1 MKKRIVSFLM
11 ALVLAVSLLPVSAL
25 AVDVDTPQD
34 DAPVAETQGVPA
46 VEQQNDE
53 NTTPD
58 PQTEPTNTSDTVTF
72 KVESPKGADAY
83 IDFTLQN
90 STSRQNIDSATGIS
104 SYTTSVSKDTPISVT
119 AQIKGYDNV
128 HYRFVGWQ
136 INGRSGVSETVD
148 GYVINPGNNSSYA
161 KMYYRSEIEEH
172 KLLDEYVFTALFEEN
187 ESGQPAAG
195 QVKLV
200 IDLTEYTGAIS
211 GSLTPLKTNPWKI
224 EAGKRNEIMIGRT
237 FGLIEEYNQDC
248 LYGTSPKGTLT
259 LDDAPKS
266 FYWTVTGLPD
276 KCILTDFDTG
286 TVTAQYQRNATKFA
300 KVFTLT
306 AGTLTFNQ
314 VYASNFT
321 SKYNKDAWSGKT
333 IVLTPDFNA
342 LDQSKAFTPVV
353 TPDRADKGTV
363 TTAFLRNNGSASSS
377 WAVTAT
383 PKNEW
388 YKLDYVADEAGNKFV
403 SEDGKTAQITVTA
416 ADQKFTAYFTSA
428 IAPMYDE
435 TNADSVTVNVTIS
448 NDGIPLMGADGT
460 VLANLDVTI
469 PYFDLADYGLSKYYR
484 YGTEFGWGSYNND
497 KLIERPTALHAYIY
511 IIERYYMGLPADQCG
526 RGTSG
531 ILDYKKKT
539 DVPYMD
545 GGIAYNSGRTVAL
558 NPTGSATSLY
568 MKQFW
573 GHDENLMY
581 FRNHEYPLMGKGW
594 GSTCD
599 YILLSDGDRL
609 DVAMFTNWDF
619 YKDGGFNQFSQDVY
633 SIAQGDTVT
642 TSTFKAGTSAGLDG
656 ESPAL
661 EPISG
666 LNVAV
671 YDADWNKVAD
681 VTGDGT
687 YSYTF
692 DKAGTYYIMATDTG
706 AKTTDAHYAPAITK
720 VTVTPRDD
728 SGAVILKN
736 TADMLWFQNYVNEQ
750 GHYDA
755 KAVLANDIDISSLDW
770 QGLGENV
777 NHYDIPIFGYKGD
790 KAFSGEIDG
799 RGHTLTVRFTGSP
812 LVNLLTGTVKNLT
825 IKGKSEAGAA
835 FVRYLLYNGRIENCV
850 NYASVSGIVKCSQN
864 TGEGTVGAFAATACV
879 GPKLLYRTTGIVNC
893 VNRGDVQTTGHNAGG
908 ILGQVAGSFQGN
920 FTTGTLGSSDYKVY
934 ASIEVTG
941 CRNYGAV
948 SAVNSNAAAGG
959 IVGIC
964 WMADVAGVALA
975 DCENHGA
982 VSAPTGGAAAGI
994 LAQQNS
1000 EQQTISRCLNT
1011 GTITGTSY
1019 AAGITGTSSGEPT
1032 LIESCANTGKIAGQY
1047 AGGIVA
1053 VSFGEITDCYNT
1065 GDVTGSEFAGG
1076 IAGSHNPWQ
1085 FPNTHNYAVGKV
1097 SNCYTTGKVTG
1108 SSDNATI
1115 GAAVGKLHTG
1125 NIVSLEQT
1133 TYRDFQV
1140 YALEG
1145 TCAQLVGQKSENAKD
1160 ATAFKTA
1167 AELKSDAMLTTL
1179 GDAFKKDAGNVNNGY
1194 PVLVWQVSEP
1204 CTKHTPGEIVKVSIQ
1219 NANCTTGGRHYDV
1232 VYCTVCLKELSRTIV
1247 TDEPLGHDWDS
1258 ATGKCKRCGITCDH
1272 KWTNGKC
1279 DTCGYACQ
1287 HVGGDAVKEK
1297 EVPATCTK
1305 DGSHDEVVYCTIC
1318 KAEVSRTNVVDKA
1331 TGHKEQPAVKEN
1343 VKAPTCTVDG
1353 SHDEVVYCSVCKE
1366 EVSRTNVVDKATG
1379 HKWDDGVV
1387 TTQPTTGKEGVK
1399 TFICTVCKETK
1410 TETIDKLGE
1419 DQKDQSAANEAIN
1432 LINGIGTVTKNSKDK
1447 INAARKAYD
1456 GLTEDQ
1462 KKLVPDSV
1470 LKTLTDAE
1478 TAYANLPRSSG
1489 SGSSYTGGHTFTT
1502 DLEPGSITGVFVDG
1516 KKLDSRYY
1524 TVSGSDVTLTA
1535 DYLKTLRSGKHT
1547 VKIENATKVAT
1558 GSFTLSGSGAVQ
1570 SSRTGD
1576 PGVAIY
1582 FAMSAVSFLGSA
1594 AWLRKR
1600 KET

>member
-11 ALVLAVSLLPVSAL
+11 ALVMAVSLLPVSAF
-25 AVDVDTPQD
+25 AADVDVPT
-34 DAPVAETQGVPA
+34 AQGVPA
-46 VEQQNDE
+46 VKQQNDE

-58 PQTEPTNTSDTVTF
+58 TPAQSDPAAEPAVQTDDTEPKFIISSNIWDTTVEVFTTPSSIMGGSVAEVTRTEYEEENGQRLSI
-72 KVESPKGADAY
+72 KPKAEVTVGETQCKLHYVVINGTEYEYKDGAAQIELSGVEGCSGVIK
-83 IDFTLQN
+83 IWMN
-90 STSRQNIDSATGIS
+90 STTCVFFRRCELTQD
-104 SYTTSVSKDTPISVT
+104 VT
-119 AQIKGYDNV
+119 VEAIYDNV
-128 HYRFVGWQ
+128 PANIETPTYTPVVT
-136 INGRSGVSETVD
+136 SG
-148 GYVINPGNNSSYA
+148 N
-161 KMYYRSEIEEH
+161 
-172 KLLDEYVFTALFEEN
+172 
-187 ESGQPAAG
+187 
-195 QVKLV
+195 
-200 IDLTEYTGAIS
+200 
-211 GSLTPLKTNPWKI
+211 
-224 EAGKRNEIMIGRT
+224 
-237 FGLIEEYNQDC
+237 
-248 LYGTSPKGTLT
+248 
-259 LDDAPKS
+259 
-266 FYWTVTGLPD
+266 VTY
-276 KCILTDFDTG
+276 G
-286 TVTAQYQRNATKFA
+286 TVTAEFYSNNA
-300 KVFTLT
+300 
-306 AGTLTFNQ
+306 
-314 VYASNFT
+314 
-321 SKYNKDAWSGKT
+321 D
-333 IVLTPDFNA
+333 
-342 LDQSKAFTPVV
+342 
-353 TPDRADKGTV
+353 
-363 TTAFLRNNGSASSS
+363 GSST
-377 WAVTAT
+377 WTVTAT

-388 YKLDYVADEAGNKFV
+388 YKLDYVADEAGNQFA
-403 SEDGKTAQITVTA
+403 STDGKTAQITVTA
-416 ADQKFTAYFTSA
+416 AGQKFTAYFTA
-428 IAPMYDE
+428 AVAPMYDE

-460 VLANLDVTI
+460 ILANLDVTV
-469 PYFDLADYGLSKYYR
+469 PYFDLDDYGLGKYYR

-497 KLIERPTALHAYIY
+497 TVIERPTALHAYIY
-511 IIERYYMGLPADQCG
+511 LIERYYMGLPASQCG
-526 RGTSG
+526 KGTSG
-531 ILDYKKKT
+531 ILDYKKAT
-539 DVPYMD
+539 DVRYMD
-545 GGIAYNSGRTVAL
+545 GGLAYNSNRTLAL
-558 NPTGSATSLY
+558 MPTGSATSLY

-706 AKTTDAHYAPAITK
+706 AKTTAAHYAPATAK
-720 VTVTPRDD
+720 VTVMPGDD

-736 TADMLWFQNYVNEQ
+736 VADMLWFQSYVNEQ

-770 QGLGENV
+770 QGLGENIDNKDV
-777 NHYDIPIFGYKGD
+777 DIQGYKGD
-790 KAFSGEIDG
+790 KAFTGEIDG
-799 RGHTLTVRFTGSP
+799 QGHALTVSFTGSP

-850 NYASVSGIVKCSQN
+850 NYASISGGAKIN
-864 TGEGTVGAFAATACV
+864 NGTAAGAFAAAACK
-879 GPKLLYRTTGIVNC
+879 GPKLLYCTTGVVNC
-893 VNRGDVQTTGHNAGG
+893 VNHGDVQTTGTYASG
-908 ILGQVAGSFQGN
+908 ILGVVVNSFQGN
-920 FTTGTLGSSDYKVY
+920 FTAGTLGSSDYKVY

-941 CRNYGAV
+941 CKNYGAV

-964 WMADVAGVALA
+964 SMADVAGVPLA

-982 VSAPTGGAAAGI
+982 VSAPAGGTAAGI
-994 LAQQNS
+994 LGQQNS

-1011 GTITGTSY
+1011 GTITGMSY
-1019 AAGITGTSSGEPT
+1019 AAGITGESKGEPT
-1032 LIESCANTGKIAGQY
+1032 LIESCANTGKITGRY

-1053 VSFGEITDCYNT
+1053 VSYGEITDCYNT
-1065 GDVTGSEFAGG
+1065 GDVTGNAFAGG
-1076 IAGSHNPWQ
+1076 IAGSHDPWQ

-1179 GDAFKKDAGNVNNGY
+1179 GDAFKKDAGNINNGY
-1194 PVLVWQVSEP
+1194 PVLVWQVSEA
-1204 CTKHTPGEIVKVSIQ
+1204 CTDHTPGAAVRENEVP
-1219 NANCTTGGRHYDV
+1219 ATCTKDGSHDEV
-1232 VYCTVCLKELSRTIV
+1232 IYCTVCKAEISRKTITDKAPGHKEQPAVKENVKDATCTVAGSHDEVVYCSVCQTEISRTTV
-1247 TDEPLGHDWDS
+1247 TDKALGHDWDS
-1258 ATGKCKRCGITCDH
+1258 TTGKCKRCETVCDH

-1279 DTCGYACQ
+1279 DTCGYTCQ

-1318 KAEVSRTNVVDKA
+1318 KSEVSRTNVVDKA

-1399 TFICTVCKETK
+1399 TFTCTVCKETK

-1447 INAARKAYD
+1447 IDAARKAYD

-1462 KKLVPDSV
+1462 KKLVPADV

-1489 SGSSYTGGHTFTT
+1489 SGSAYTGGHTFTT

-1547 VKIENATKVAT
+1547 VKIENAAKVAT

-1582 FAMSAVSFLGSA
+1582 FAMGAVSFLGSA

>member
-1 MKKRIVSFLM
+1 MKKRIVSLLL
-11 ALVLAVSLLPVSAL
+11 ALVMAVSLLPVSAF

-34 DAPVAETQGVPA
+34 DAPVAETQTVPA
-46 VEQQNDE
+46 AEQQNDE

-58 PQTEPTNTSDTVTF
+58 TPAEEPQQQDAESAGGEDQSEEPAAEPKIYVTSNIWDKNVEVVTTPSSVKGGETGEFTYGKRALTIGVANPITIGTATCKVSTVVVNG
-72 KVESPKGADAY
+72 VEYEYTGENYNLVAGTVDGFSKGVSIARELGSIRFA
-83 IDFTLQN
+83 FGGVL
-90 STSRQNIDSATGIS
+90 
-104 SYTTSVSKDTPISVT
+104 SKDVQVKFVYDNVPANPDETATFSPVVTSSNATHGSVT
-119 AQIKGYDNV
+119 AAFSANED
-128 HYRFVGWQ
+128 
-136 INGRSGVSETVD
+136 
-148 GYVINPGNNSSYA
+148 NSS
-161 KMYYRSEIEEH
+161 I
-172 KLLDEYVFTALFEEN
+172 
-187 ESGQPAAG
+187 
-195 QVKLV
+195 
-200 IDLTEYTGAIS
+200 
-211 GSLTPLKTNPWKI
+211 
-224 EAGKRNEIMIGRT
+224 
-237 FGLIEEYNQDC
+237 
-248 LYGTSPKGTLT
+248 
-259 LDDAPKS
+259 
-266 FYWTVTGLPD
+266 WT
-276 KCILTDFDTG
+276 
-286 TVTAQYQRNATKFA
+286 
-300 KVFTLT
+300 
-306 AGTLTFNQ
+306 
-314 VYASNFT
+314 
-321 SKYNKDAWSGKT
+321 
-333 IVLTPDFNA
+333 
-342 LDQSKAFTPVV
+342 
-353 TPDRADKGTV
+353 
-363 TTAFLRNNGSASSS
+363 
-377 WAVTAT
+377 VTAT
-383 PKNEW
+383 PKDEW
-388 YKLDYVADEAGNKFV
+388 YKLDYVADEAGNQFA
-403 SEDGKTAQITVTA
+403 SRDGKTAQITVTA
-416 ADQKFTAYFTSA
+416 ADQKFTAYFTA
-428 IAPMYDE
+428 AVAPMYDE

-448 NDGIPLMGADGT
+448 NDGIPLMGKDGT
-460 VLANLDVTI
+460 ILANLDVTI
-469 PYFDLADYGLSKYYR
+469 PYFDLDDYGLSKYYR
-484 YGTEFGWGSYNND
+484 YGTEFGWGSYNSD
-497 KLIERPTALHAYIY
+497 TVIERPTALHAYIY
-511 IIERYYMGLPADQCG
+511 IIERYYMGLPASQCG

-594 GSTCD
+594 GGTCD

-706 AKTTDAHYAPAITK
+706 AKTTAAHYAPAITK
-720 VTVTPRDD
+720 VTVAPRDN
-728 SGAVILKN
+728 SGAVTLK
-736 TADMLWFQNYVNEQ
+736 TAADMLWFQNYVNEQ

-755 KAVLANDIDISSLDW
+755 KAVLANDIDISGLDW

-777 NHYDIPIFGYKGD
+777 NHYSIGNQGYKGD

-799 RGHTLTVRFTGSP
+799 QGHTLTVRFTGSP

-850 NYASVSGIVKCSQN
+850 NYASVSGMVNNSQSSN
-864 TGEGTVGAFAATACV
+864 GAVGAFAAAACK

-893 VNRGDVQTTGHNAGG
+893 ENHGDVQTTGSNAGG
-908 ILGQVAGSFQGN
+908 ILGVVVNSFQGN
-920 FTTGTLGSSDYKVY
+920 FTAGTLGSSDYKVY

-941 CRNYGAV
+941 CKNYGAV
-948 SAVNSNAAAGG
+948 SAANSNAAAGG

-964 WMADVAGVALA
+964 SMADENGVPLA

-982 VSAPTGGAAAGI
+982 VSAPAGGAAAGI
-994 LAQQNS
+994 LARQNS

-1019 AAGITGTSSGEPT
+1019 AAGITGVSKGEPT
-1032 LIESCANTGKIAGQY
+1032 LIESCANTGTITGAN

-1053 VSFGEITDCYNT
+1053 VSYGEITDCYNT
-1065 GDVTGSEFAGG
+1065 GDVTGSAVAGG
-1076 IAGSHNPWQ
+1076 IAASHNPWQ

-1125 NIVSLEQT
+1125 GIVSLEQT

-1145 TCAQLVGQKSENAKD
+1145 TCAQLVGEKNENAKD
-1160 ATAFKTA
+1160 FTAFKTSD
-1167 AELKSDAMLTTL
+1167 ELKSDAMLTTL
-1179 GDAFKKDAGNVNNGY
+1179 GDGFKKDAGNINNGY
-1194 PVLVWQVSEP
+1194 PVLVWQVSEA
-1204 CTKHTPGEIVKVSIQ
+1204 CTDHTPGAAVRENEVP
-1219 NANCTTGGRHYDV
+1219 ATCTKDGSHDEV
-1232 VYCTVCLKELSRTIV
+1232 VYCSVCKTEISRKTI
-1247 TDEPLGHDWDS
+1247 TDKALGHDWDS
-1258 ATGKCKRCGITCDH
+1258 ATGKCKRCETACDH

-1331 TGHKEQPAVKEN
+1331 TGHK
-1343 VKAPTCTVDG
+1343 
-1353 SHDEVVYCSVCKE
+1353 
-1366 EVSRTNVVDKATG
+1366 
-1379 HKWDDGVV
+1379 WDDGVV

-1399 TFICTVCKETK
+1399 TFTCTVCKETK

-1447 INAARKAYD
+1447 IDAARKAYD

-1478 TAYANLPRSSG
+1478 AAYAKLTKPGTKPGNSSNTG
-1489 SGSSYTGGHTFTT
+1489 SDTKK
-1502 DLEPGSITGVFVDG
+1502 DDG
-1516 KKLDSRYY
+1516 K
-1524 TVSGSDVTLTA
+1524 TVKSGQTGDAGVTL
-1535 DYLKTLRSGKHT
+1535 YVGMGL
-1547 VKIENATKVAT
+1547 VAV
-1558 GSFTLSGSGAVQ
+1558 LAGAVIV
-1570 SSRTGD
+1570 T
-1576 PGVAIY
+1576 
-1582 FAMSAVSFLGSA
+1582 
-1594 AWLRKR
+1594 RKR
-1600 KET
+1600 KEN

>member
-1 MKKRIVSFLM
+1 MKKRIVSLLM
-11 ALVLAVSLLPVSAL
+11 ALVMAVSLLPVSAF
-25 AVDVDTPQD
+25 AADVDVPTAQD
-34 DAPVAETQGVPA
+34 VPT

-58 PQTEPTNTSDTVTF
+58 NQAESANEPVVQTNAEPKILVSSNIWDSTVTVVEYDVEVKGGETVEVEYSGAWLEFDPEESLTVNGVKCDLAYIAINGKEYDVDGLDIELTDVAGFKGTVWANHYPAAGFYEDGELTQNVSIRFIYSNVPANTETPTYTPVVVSANTSY
-72 KVESPKGADAY
+72 GADA
-83 IDFTLQN
+83 L
-90 STSRQNIDSATGIS
+90 S
-104 SYTTSVSKDTPISVT
+104 
-119 AQIKGYDNV
+119 
-128 HYRFVGWQ
+128 
-136 INGRSGVSETVD
+136 
-148 GYVINPGNNSSYA
+148 
-161 KMYYRSEIEEH
+161 
-172 KLLDEYVFTALFEEN
+172 FE
-187 ESGQPAAG
+187 
-195 QVKLV
+195 
-200 IDLTEYTGAIS
+200 
-211 GSLTPLKTNPWKI
+211 W
-224 EAGKRNEIMIGRT
+224 
-237 FGLIEEYNQDC
+237 
-248 LYGTSPKGTLT
+248 
-259 LDDAPKS
+259 
-266 FYWTVTGLPD
+266 
-276 KCILTDFDTG
+276 
-286 TVTAQYQRNATKFA
+286 NA
-300 KVFTLT
+300 
-306 AGTLTFNQ
+306 
-314 VYASNFT
+314 
-321 SKYNKDAWSGKT
+321 
-333 IVLTPDFNA
+333 
-342 LDQSKAFTPVV
+342 
-353 TPDRADKGTV
+353 
-363 TTAFLRNNGSASSS
+363 NGSSI
-377 WAVTAT
+377 WNVTAT
-383 PKNEW
+383 PKNDW
-388 YKLDYVADEAGNKFV
+388 YKLDYVADEAGNQFA
-403 SEDGKTAQITVTA
+403 STDGKTAQITVTA
-416 ADQKFTAYFTSA
+416 AGQKFTAYFTSA

-435 TNADSVTVNVTIS
+435 TNADNVTVNVTIS
-448 NDGIPLMGADGT
+448 NDGIPLMGKDGT
-460 VLANLDVTI
+460 ILANLDVTV
-469 PYFDLADYGLSKYYR
+469 PYFDLDDYGLGKYYR

-497 KLIERPTALHAYIY
+497 TVIERPTALHAYIY
-511 IIERYYMGLPADQCG
+511 IIERYYMGLPASQCG
-526 RGTSG
+526 KGTSG
-531 ILDYKKKT
+531 ILDYKKAT
-539 DVPYMD
+539 DVRYMD
-545 GGIAYNSGRTVAL
+545 GGLAYNSNRTPAL
-558 NPTGSATSLY
+558 LPTGDATSLY

-692 DKAGTYYIMATDTG
+692 DKAGTYYLMATDTG
-706 AKTTDAHYAPAITK
+706 AKTTAAHYAPAITK
-720 VTVTPRDD
+720 VTVTPCDD
-728 SGAVILKN
+728 SGSVILKN
-736 TADMLWFQNYVNEQ
+736 AADMLWFQSYVNEQ

-755 KAVLANDIDISSLDW
+755 KAVLANDIDISGLDW

-777 NHYDIPIFGYKGD
+777 NHYSIGNQGYKGD

-799 RGHTLTVRFTGSP
+799 QGHTLTVRFTGSP

-850 NYASVSGIVKCSQN
+850 NYASVSGMVNNSQSSN
-864 TGEGTVGAFAATACV
+864 GAVGAFAAAACK

-893 VNRGDVQTTGHNAGG
+893 ENHGDVQTTGSNAGG
-908 ILGQVAGSFQGN
+908 ILGVVVNSFQGN
-920 FTTGTLGSSDYKVY
+920 FTAGTLGSSDYKVY

-941 CRNYGAV
+941 CKNYGAV
-948 SAVNSNAAAGG
+948 SAANSNAAAGG

-964 WMADVAGVALA
+964 SMADENGVALA

-982 VSAPTGGAAAGI
+982 VSAPAGGAAAGI
-994 LAQQNS
+994 LARQNS

-1011 GTITGTSY
+1011 GTITGMSY
-1019 AAGITGTSSGEPT
+1019 AAGITGESKGEPT
-1032 LIESCANTGKIAGQY
+1032 LIESCANTGKITGRY

-1065 GDVTGSEFAGG
+1065 GDVTGHTAGG
-1076 IAGSHNPWQ
+1076 IAASHSPWQ

-1097 SNCYTTGKVTG
+1097 SNCYTTGKVMG

-1145 TCAQLVGQKSENAKD
+1145 ICAQLVGQKSENAKD

-1179 GDAFKKDAGNVNNGY
+1179 GDAFKKDAGNINNGY
-1194 PVLVWQVSEP
+1194 PVLVWQVSEA
-1204 CTKHTPGEIVKVSIQ
+1204 CTDHTPGAAVRENEVP
-1219 NANCTTGGRHYDV
+1219 ATCTKDGSHDEV
-1232 VYCTVCLKELSRTIV
+1232 IYCTVCKAEISRKTITDKATGHKAQAAVKENVKDATCTVAGSHDEVVYCSVCQTEISRTTV
-1247 TDEPLGHDWDS
+1247 TDKALGHDWDS
-1258 ATGKCKRCGITCDH
+1258 TTGKCKRCETACDH

-1279 DTCGYACQ
+1279 DTCGYTCQ

-1331 TGHKEQPAVKEN
+1331 TGHK
-1343 VKAPTCTVDG
+1343 
-1353 SHDEVVYCSVCKE
+1353 
-1366 EVSRTNVVDKATG
+1366 
-1379 HKWDDGVV
+1379 WDDGVV

-1399 TFICTVCKETK
+1399 TFTCTVCKETK

-1447 INAARKAYD
+1447 IDAARKAYD

-1478 TAYANLPRSSG
+1478 AAYAKLTKPGTKPGKPSTSTDTKKDDGKTVKSG
-1489 SGSSYTGGHTFTT
+1489 QTGDAGIVLYAAMGLLSLTGGA
-1502 DLEPGSITGVFVDG
+1502 LVLG
-1516 KKLDSRYY
+1516 KKKKQD
-1524 TVSGSDVTLTA
+1524 
-1535 DYLKTLRSGKHT
+1535 
-1547 VKIENATKVAT
+1547 
-1558 GSFTLSGSGAVQ
+1558 
-1570 SSRTGD
+1570 
-1576 PGVAIY
+1576 
-1582 FAMSAVSFLGSA
+1582 
-1594 AWLRKR
+1594 
-1600 KET
+1600 

>member
-1 MKKRIVSFLM
+1 MKKRIVSLLL
-11 ALVLAVSLLPVSAL
+11 ALVMAVSLLPVSAF
-25 AVDVDTPQD
+25 AAEVDVPTAQD
-34 DAPVAETQGVPA
+34 VPA

-53 NTTPD
+53 NTKDLALQAANKLT
-58 PQTEPTNTSDTVTF
+58 
-72 KVESPKGADAY
+72 
-83 IDFTLQN
+83 FTLN
-90 STSRQNIDSATGIS
+90 SDLSEANAKFNGEDYVFSSGYGAFSDVDGVSYSFSDQNIDVDVSLA
-104 SYTTSVSKDTPISVT
+104 SYDKNCT
-119 AQIKGYDNV
+119 
-128 HYRFVGWQ
+128 FVGWK
-136 INGRSGVSETVD
+136 IIAGEKSWTGTELDIDAFCKAFD
-148 GYVINPGNNSSYA
+148 G
-161 KMYYRSEIEEH
+161 
-172 KLLDEYVFTALFEEN
+172 VFTYVDPE
-187 ESGQPAAG
+187 
-195 QVKLV
+195 
-200 IDLTEYTGAIS
+200 LTCTRDNGTSIT
-211 GSLTPLKTNPWKI
+211 LTLKTN
-224 EAGKRNEIMIGRT
+224 E
-237 FGLIEEYNQDC
+237 
-248 LYGTSPKGTLT
+248 S
-259 LDDAPKS
+259 
-266 FYWTVTGLPD
+266 V
-276 KCILTDFDTG
+276 
-286 TVTAQYQRNATKFA
+286 
-300 KVFTLT
+300 TLT
-306 AGTLTFNQ
+306 ACFKSSKVTPKFTPIVTNNNPAYGAIATVFTFNNDDDDDDDDD
-314 VYASNFT
+314 AST
-321 SKYNKDAWSGKT
+321 WT
-333 IVLTPDFNA
+333 
-342 LDQSKAFTPVV
+342 
-353 TPDRADKGTV
+353 
-363 TTAFLRNNGSASSS
+363 
-377 WAVTAT
+377 VTAT
-383 PKNEW
+383 PKDW
-388 YKLDYVADEAGNKFV
+388 YKLDYVADEAGNKFA
-403 SEDGKTAQITVTA
+403 SEDGKTARITVTA

-448 NDGIPLMGADGT
+448 NDGIPLMGKDGT
-460 VLANLDVTI
+460 ILANLDVTI
-469 PYFDLADYGLSKYYR
+469 PYFDLADYGLSNFYR

-511 IIERYYMGLPADQCG
+511 IIERYYMGLPASQCG
-526 RGTSG
+526 KGTSG
-531 ILDYKKKT
+531 ILDYNKKT
-539 DVPYMD
+539 DVLYMD

-594 GSTCD
+594 GSSCD

-619 YKDGGFNQFSQDVY
+619 YKDGGFNQFSQDAY
-633 SIAQGDTVT
+633 TIAQGDTVT

-692 DKAGTYYIMATDTG
+692 DKAGTYYLMATDTG
-706 AKTTDAHYAPAITK
+706 AKTTAAHYAPAITQ
-720 VTVTPRDD
+720 VTVAPRDD
-728 SGAVILKN
+728 SGAITLK
-736 TADMLWFQNYVNEQ
+736 TAADMLWFQNYVNEQ

-755 KAVLANDIDISSLDW
+755 KAVLANDIDISGLDW

-777 NHYDIPIFGYKGD
+777 NHYSIASDGYKGD

-799 RGHTLTVRFTGSP
+799 QGYALTVSFTGSP

-850 NYASVSGIVKCSQN
+850 NYASVSGGVQGN
-864 TGEGTVGAFAATACV
+864 FDAAGAFAAIACK

-893 VNRGDVQTTGHNAGG
+893 VNHGDVQTTGAQAGG
-908 ILGQVAGSFQGN
+908 ILGLVVNKFQGN
-920 FTTGTLGSSDYKVY
+920 FTTGTLGSSDYKAY

-941 CRNYGAV
+941 CKNYGAV
-948 SAVNSNAAAGG
+948 SAANSNAAAGG
-959 IVGIC
+959 IVGSC
-964 WMADVAGVALA
+964 QMADVNGVVLA

-982 VSAPTGGAAAGI
+982 VSAPAGGAAAGI
-994 LAQQNS
+994 LGRQNS

-1011 GTITGTSY
+1011 GTITGTHY
-1019 AAGITGTSSGEPT
+1019 AAGITGRSGGEPT

-1076 IAGSHNPWQ
+1076 IAGSHDPWQ

-1108 SSDNATI
+1108 SSDNTTI

-1125 NIVSLEQT
+1125 NIVSVEQT

-1145 TCAQLVGQKSENAKD
+1145 ACAQLVGQKSENAKD

-1179 GDAFKKDAGNVNNGY
+1179 GDAFKKDAGNINNGY
-1194 PVLVWQVSEP
+1194 PVLVWQVSEA
-1204 CTKHTPGEIVKVSIQ
+1204 CTDHTPGAAVRENEVPATCTKDGSHDEVIYCTVCKTEISRKTITDKATGHKAQAAVKENVKD
-1219 NANCTTGGRHYDV
+1219 ATCTAAGSHDEV
-1232 VYCTVCLKELSRTIV
+1232 VYCTVCKTEISRTTV
-1247 TDEPLGHDWDS
+1247 TDKALGHDWDS
-1258 ATGKCKRCGITCDH
+1258 TTGKCKRCETACDH

-1279 DTCGYACQ
+1279 DTCGYTCQ
-1287 HVGGDAVKEK
+1287 HVAGDAVKEK

-1318 KAEVSRTNVVDKA
+1318 KS
-1331 TGHKEQPAVKEN
+1331 
-1343 VKAPTCTVDG
+1343 
-1353 SHDEVVYCSVCKE
+1353 

-1399 TFICTVCKETK
+1399 TFTCTVCKETK

-1447 INAARKAYD
+1447 IDAARKAYD

-1462 KKLVPDSV
+1462 KKRVPDSV

-1478 TAYANLPRSSG
+1478 AAYAKLTKPGTKPGKPSTSTDTKKDDGKTVKSG
-1489 SGSSYTGGHTFTT
+1489 QTGDAGIVLYAAMGLLSLTGGA
-1502 DLEPGSITGVFVDG
+1502 LVLG
-1516 KKLDSRYY
+1516 KKKKQD
-1524 TVSGSDVTLTA
+1524 
-1535 DYLKTLRSGKHT
+1535 
-1547 VKIENATKVAT
+1547 
-1558 GSFTLSGSGAVQ
+1558 
-1570 SSRTGD
+1570 
-1576 PGVAIY
+1576 
-1582 FAMSAVSFLGSA
+1582 
-1594 AWLRKR
+1594 
-1600 KET
+1600 

>member
-1 MKKRIVSFLM
+1 MKKRIVSLLL
-11 ALVLAVSLLPVSAL
+11 ALVMAVSLLPVSAF

-34 DAPVAETQGVPA
+34 DAPVAETQDVPA
-46 VEQQNDE
+46 AEQQNDE
-53 NTTPD
+53 NTAPD

-161 KMYYRSEIEEH
+161 KMYYRSDIEEH

-187 ESGQPAAG
+187 ESGQPATG

-237 FGLIEEYNQDC
+237 FGLIEEYNQDR
-248 LYGTSPKGTLT
+248 LYGTSPEGTLT

-276 KCILTDFDTG
+276 ECILTDFDTG

-300 KVFTLT
+300 EVFTLT

-314 VYASNFT
+314 VRESYFR
-321 SKYNKDAWSGKT
+321 SKYSKDAWSGKT

-448 NDGIPLMGADGT
+448 NDGIPLLGADGT

-539 DVPYMD
+539 DVLYMD
-545 GGIAYNSGRTVAL
+545 GGLAYNSGRTVAL

-720 VTVTPRDD
+720 VTVAPRDN
-728 SGAVILKN
+728 SGAITLK
-736 TADMLWFQNYVNEQ
+736 TAADMLWFQNYVNEQ

-755 KAVLANDIDISSLDW
+755 KAVLANDIDISGLDW
-770 QGLGENV
+770 QGLGENIDNKDV
-777 NHYDIPIFGYKGD
+777 DIQGYKGD

-799 RGHTLTVRFTGSP
+799 QGHALTVSFTGSP

-825 IKGKSEAGAA
+825 IKGKSEAGTA

-850 NYASVSGIVKCSQN
+850 NYASISGGDRIS
-864 TGEGTVGAFAATACV
+864 GGTVAGAFAAAACK

-893 VNRGDVQTTGHNAGG
+893 VNYGDVQTTGNNAGG
-908 ILGQVAGSFQGN
+908 ILGVVVNSFQGN

-941 CRNYGAV
+941 CKNYGAV

-994 LAQQNS
+994 LGQQNS

-1011 GTITGTSY
+1011 GTITGTIY
-1019 AAGITGTSSGEPT
+1019 AAGITGRSGGEPT
-1032 LIESCANTGKIAGQY
+1032 LIESCANTGKITGQR

-1065 GDVTGSEFAGG
+1065 GDITGSEFVGG
-1076 IAGSHNPWQ
+1076 IAGCHDVWQ
-1085 FPNTHNYAVGKV
+1085 YPNTHNYATGKV

-1133 TYRDFQV
+1133 NYRDFQV

-1145 TCAQLVGQKSENAKD
+1145 ICAQLVGQKSENAKD

-1179 GDAFKKDAGNVNNGY
+1179 GDAFKKDAGNINNGY
-1194 PVLVWQVSEP
+1194 PVLVWQVSEA
-1204 CTKHTPGEIVKVSIQ
+1204 CTDHTPG
-1219 NANCTTGGRHYDV
+1219 A
-1232 VYCTVCLKELSRTIV
+1232 
-1247 TDEPLGHDWDS
+1247 
-1258 ATGKCKRCGITCDH
+1258 
-1272 KWTNGKC
+1272 
-1279 DTCGYACQ
+1279 
-1287 HVGGDAVKEK
+1287 AVREN

-1305 DGSHDEVVYCTIC
+1305 DGSHDEVIYCTVC
-1318 KAEVSRTNVVDKA
+1318 KTEISRKTVTDKA
-1331 TGHKEQPAVKEN
+1331 TGHDWDNGKCKTCSAV
-1343 VKAPTCTVDG
+1343 CD
-1353 SHDEVVYCSVCKE
+1353 
-1366 EVSRTNVVDKATG
+1366 
-1379 HKWDDGVV
+1379 HKWDDGKV
-1387 TTQPTTGKEGVK
+1387 TALPTTAKEGEK
-1399 TFICTVCKETK
+1399 AFTCTVCGATK
-1410 TETIDKLGE
+1410 TEAIAKLPNRPAPKPGTAAATPV
-1419 DQKDQSAANEAIN
+1419 QSGKTGDA
-1432 LINGIGTVTKNSKDK
+1432 GI
-1447 INAARKAYD
+1447 A
-1456 GLTEDQ
+1456 L
-1462 KKLVPDSV
+1462 
-1470 LKTLTDAE
+1470 
-1478 TAYANLPRSSG
+1478 YAGMSLLSL
-1489 SGSSYTGGHTFTT
+1489 TGGAW
-1502 DLEPGSITGVFVDG
+1502 IVG
-1516 KKLDSRYY
+1516 KK
-1524 TVSGSDVTLTA
+1524 
-1535 DYLKTLRSGKHT
+1535 RSGK
-1547 VKIENATKVAT
+1547 
-1558 GSFTLSGSGAVQ
+1558 
-1570 SSRTGD
+1570 
-1576 PGVAIY
+1576 
-1582 FAMSAVSFLGSA
+1582 
-1594 AWLRKR
+1594 
-1600 KET
+1600 

>member
-1 MKKRIVSFLM
+1 MKKRIVSLLM
-11 ALVLAVSLLPVSAL
+11 ALVMTVSLLPVSAF
-25 AVDVDTPQD
+25 AAEVDVPAAQD
-34 DAPVAETQGVPA
+34 VPA

-53 NTTPD
+53 NTAPDTPATTEEPTQPD
-58 PQTEPTNTSDTVTF
+58 TEPAASESQPEEPVVQDAKPKILVSSNIWDPTVTVVEYDVEVKGGETVEVEYSGAWLEFDPEESLTVNGVKCDLAYIAINGKEYAVKRLDIELTDVVGFKGTVWANHYPAAGFYEDGELTQNVSIRFIYSNVPANTETPTYTPVVVSANTSCGTI
-72 KVESPKGADAY
+72 GADALSFEWNT
-83 IDFTLQN
+83 D
-90 STSRQNIDSATGIS
+90 GS
-104 SYTTSVSKDTPISVT
+104 SIWNVT
-119 AQIKGYDNV
+119 A
-128 HYRFVGWQ
+128 
-136 INGRSGVSETVD
+136 
-148 GYVINPGNNSSYA
+148 A
-161 KMYYRSEIEEH
+161 
-172 KLLDEYVFTALFEEN
+172 
-187 ESGQPAAG
+187 
-195 QVKLV
+195 
-200 IDLTEYTGAIS
+200 
-211 GSLTPLKTNPWKI
+211 
-224 EAGKRNEIMIGRT
+224 
-237 FGLIEEYNQDC
+237 
-248 LYGTSPKGTLT
+248 
-259 LDDAPKS
+259 
-266 FYWTVTGLPD
+266 
-276 KCILTDFDTG
+276 
-286 TVTAQYQRNATKFA
+286 
-300 KVFTLT
+300 
-306 AGTLTFNQ
+306 
-314 VYASNFT
+314 
-321 SKYNKDAWSGKT
+321 
-333 IVLTPDFNA
+333 
-342 LDQSKAFTPVV
+342 
-353 TPDRADKGTV
+353 
-363 TTAFLRNNGSASSS
+363 
-377 WAVTAT
+377 

-388 YKLDYVADEAGNKFV
+388 YKLDYVAGEAGNQFA
-403 SEDGKTAQITVTA
+403 STDGKTAQITVTA

-448 NDGIPLMGADGT
+448 NDGIPLMGDDGT

-497 KLIERPTALHAYIY
+497 ELIERPTALHAYIY
-511 IIERYYMGLPADQCG
+511 LIERYYMGLPADQCG

-539 DVPYMD
+539 DVLYMD
-545 GGIAYNSGRTVAL
+545 GGLAYNSNRTPAL

-619 YKDGGFNQFSQDVY
+619 YKDGGFNQFSQDAY
-633 SIAQGDTVT
+633 NIAQGDTVT
-642 TSTFKAGTSAGLDG
+642 TSTFKAGTSAAENG
-656 ESPAL
+656 ESPEL

-671 YDADWNKVAD
+671 YDKDWNKVAD
-681 VTGDGT
+681 ITGDGT

-692 DKAGTYYIMATDTG
+692 DKAGTYYLMATDTG
-706 AKTTDAHYAPAITK
+706 AKTTAAHYAPATAK

-728 SGAVILKN
+728 SGAITLK
-736 TADMLWFQNYVNEQ
+736 TAADMLWFQNYVNEQ

-755 KAVLANDIDISSLDW
+755 KAVLANDIDISGLDW

-777 NHYDIPIFGYKGD
+777 NHYNIAIQGYKGD

-799 RGHTLTVRFTGSP
+799 QGHALTVSFTGSP

-825 IKGKSEAGAA
+825 IKGQSEAGAA

-850 NYASVSGIVKCSQN
+850 NYAPVSGIVKCSQN
-864 TGEGTVGAFAATACV
+864 TGGGVVGAFAAAACK
-879 GPKLLYRTTGIVNC
+879 GPKLLYCTTGVVNC
-893 VNRGDVQTTGHNAGG
+893 VNHGDVQTTGTYASG
-908 ILGQVAGSFQGN
+908 ILGVVVNSFQGN
-920 FTTGTLGSSDYKVY
+920 FTAGTLGSSDYKVY
-934 ASIEVTG
+934 ASIEVMG
-941 CRNYGAV
+941 CKNYGAV
-948 SAVNSNAAAGG
+948 SATNSNAAAGG

-964 WMADVAGVALA
+964 WMADVGGVALA

-982 VSAPTGGAAAGI
+982 VSAPAGGAAAGI
-994 LAQQNS
+994 LARQNS

-1011 GTITGTSY
+1011 GTITGMSY
-1019 AAGITGTSSGEPT
+1019 AAGITGESKGEPT
-1032 LIESCANTGKIAGQY
+1032 LIESCANTGKITGRY

-1065 GDVTGSEFAGG
+1065 GDVTGSVFVGG
-1076 IAGSHNPWQ
+1076 IAGSHDVWQ
-1085 FPNTHNYAVGKV
+1085 YPNTHNYATGKV

-1125 NIVSLEQT
+1125 GIVSLEQT

-1145 TCAQLVGQKSENAKD
+1145 ICAQLVGQKSENAKD

-1194 PVLVWQVSEP
+1194 PVLVWQVSEA
-1204 CTKHTPGEIVKVSIQ
+1204 CTDHTPGAAVRENEVP
-1219 NANCTTGGRHYDV
+1219 ATCTKDGSHDEV
-1232 VYCTVCLKELSRTIV
+1232 IYCTVCKAEISRKTI
-1247 TDEPLGHDWDS
+1247 TDKASGHDWDS
-1258 ATGKCKRCGITCDH
+1258 TTGKCKRCETACDH

-1279 DTCGYACQ
+1279 DTCGYTCQ

-1318 KAEVSRTNVVDKA
+1318 KS
-1331 TGHKEQPAVKEN
+1331 
-1343 VKAPTCTVDG
+1343 
-1353 SHDEVVYCSVCKE
+1353 

-1432 LINGIGTVTKNSKDK
+1432 FINGIGTVTKNSKDK
-1447 INAARKAYD
+1447 IDAARKAYD

-1478 TAYANLPRSSG
+1478 AAYAKLTKPGTKPGKPSTS
-1489 SGSSYTGGHTFTT
+1489 T
-1502 DLEPGSITGVFVDG
+1502 DTKKDDG
-1516 KKLDSRYY
+1516 K
-1524 TVSGSDVTLTA
+1524 
-1535 DYLKTLRSGKHT
+1535 T
-1547 VKIENATKVAT
+1547 VKSGQTGDAGITLYLGMGLVAVMA
-1558 GSFTLSGSGAVQ
+1558 GAVIV
-1570 SSRTGD
+1570 T
-1576 PGVAIY
+1576 
-1582 FAMSAVSFLGSA
+1582 
-1594 AWLRKR
+1594 RKR
-1600 KET
+1600 KEN

>member
-1 MKKRIVSFLM
+1 MKKRIVSLLM
-11 ALVLAVSLLPVSAL
+11 ALVMTVSLLPVSAF
-25 AVDVDTPQD
+25 AADVDVPTAQD
-34 DAPVAETQGVPA
+34 VPT

-58 PQTEPTNTSDTVTF
+58 NQAESANEPVVQTNAEPKILVSSNIWDSTVTVVEYDVEVKGGETVEVEYSGAWLEFDPEESLTVNGVKCDLAYIAINGKEYDVDGLDIELTDVAGFKGTVWANHYPAAGFYEDGELTQNVSISFIYSNVPANPETPTYTPVVVSANTSCGTI
-72 KVESPKGADAY
+72 GADALSFEWNT
-83 IDFTLQN
+83 D
-90 STSRQNIDSATGIS
+90 GS
-104 SYTTSVSKDTPISVT
+104 SIWNVT
-119 AQIKGYDNV
+119 A
-128 HYRFVGWQ
+128 
-136 INGRSGVSETVD
+136 
-148 GYVINPGNNSSYA
+148 A
-161 KMYYRSEIEEH
+161 
-172 KLLDEYVFTALFEEN
+172 
-187 ESGQPAAG
+187 
-195 QVKLV
+195 
-200 IDLTEYTGAIS
+200 
-211 GSLTPLKTNPWKI
+211 
-224 EAGKRNEIMIGRT
+224 
-237 FGLIEEYNQDC
+237 
-248 LYGTSPKGTLT
+248 
-259 LDDAPKS
+259 
-266 FYWTVTGLPD
+266 
-276 KCILTDFDTG
+276 
-286 TVTAQYQRNATKFA
+286 
-300 KVFTLT
+300 
-306 AGTLTFNQ
+306 
-314 VYASNFT
+314 
-321 SKYNKDAWSGKT
+321 
-333 IVLTPDFNA
+333 
-342 LDQSKAFTPVV
+342 
-353 TPDRADKGTV
+353 
-363 TTAFLRNNGSASSS
+363 
-377 WAVTAT
+377 

-388 YKLDYVADEAGNKFV
+388 YKLDYVADEAGNQFA
-403 SEDGKTAQITVTA
+403 STDGKTAQITVTA

-460 VLANLDVTI
+460 ILANLDVTI

-511 IIERYYMGLPADQCG
+511 LIERYYMGLPADQCG

-539 DVPYMD
+539 DVLYMD
-545 GGIAYNSGRTVAL
+545 GGLAYNSNRTLAL
-558 NPTGSATSLY
+558 MPTGDATSLY

-706 AKTTDAHYAPAITK
+706 AKTTAAHYAPAITK
-720 VTVTPRDD
+720 VTVAPRDN
-728 SGAVILKN
+728 SGAITLK
-736 TADMLWFQNYVNEQ
+736 TAADMLWFQQYVNEQ

-755 KAVLANDIDISSLDW
+755 KAVLADDIDISGLDW

-777 NHYDIPIFGYKGD
+777 NHYNIAIQGYKGD

-799 RGHTLTVRFTGSP
+799 QGHALTVSFTGSP

-825 IKGKSEAGAA
+825 IKGQSEAGAA

-850 NYASVSGIVKCSQN
+850 NYAPVSGIVKCSQN
-864 TGEGTVGAFAATACV
+864 TGGGVVGAFAAAACK
-879 GPKLLYRTTGIVNC
+879 GPKLLYCTTGVVNC
-893 VNRGDVQTTGHNAGG
+893 VNHGDVQTTGTYAGG
-908 ILGQVAGSFQGN
+908 ILGVVVNSFQGN
-920 FTTGTLGSSDYKVY
+920 FTAGTLGSSDYKVY
-934 ASIEVTG
+934 ASIEVMG
-941 CRNYGAV
+941 CKNYGAV
-948 SAVNSNAAAGG
+948 SATNSNAAAGG

-964 WMADVAGVALA
+964 WMADVGGVALA

-982 VSAPTGGAAAGI
+982 VSAPAGGAAAGI
-994 LAQQNS
+994 LARQNS

-1011 GTITGTSY
+1011 GTITGMSY
-1019 AAGITGTSSGEPT
+1019 AAGITGESKGEPT
-1032 LIESCANTGKIAGQY
+1032 LIESCANTGKITGRY

-1065 GDVTGSEFAGG
+1065 GDVTGHTAGG
-1076 IAGSHNPWQ
+1076 IAASHDVWQ
-1085 FPNTHNYAVGKV
+1085 YPNTHNYATGKV

-1108 SSDNATI
+1108 SSDNAII

-1125 NIVSLEQT
+1125 RTVSLEQT
-1133 TYRDFQV
+1133 TYRDFKV

-1179 GDAFKKDAGNVNNGY
+1179 GDAFKKDAGNINNGY
-1194 PVLVWQVSEP
+1194 PVLVWQVSEA
-1204 CTKHTPGEIVKVSIQ
+1204 CTDHTPGAAVRENEVP
-1219 NANCTTGGRHYDV
+1219 ATCTKDGSHDEV
-1232 VYCTVCLKELSRTIV
+1232 IYCTVCKTEISRKTITDKATGHKAQAAVKENVKDATCTAAGSHDEVVYCSVCRTEISRTTV
-1247 TDEPLGHDWDS
+1247 TDKALGHDWDS
-1258 ATGKCKRCGITCDH
+1258 TTGKCKRCETACDH

-1279 DTCGYACQ
+1279 DTCGYTCQ

-1305 DGSHDEVVYCTIC
+1305 DGSHDKVVYCTIC
-1318 KAEVSRTNVVDKA
+1318 KS
-1331 TGHKEQPAVKEN
+1331 
-1343 VKAPTCTVDG
+1343 
-1353 SHDEVVYCSVCKE
+1353 

-1399 TFICTVCKETK
+1399 TFTCTVCKETK

-1447 INAARKAYD
+1447 IDAARKAYD

-1478 TAYANLPRSSG
+1478 AAYAKLTKPGTKPGKPSTS
-1489 SGSSYTGGHTFTT
+1489 T
-1502 DLEPGSITGVFVDG
+1502 DTKKDDG
-1516 KKLDSRYY
+1516 K
-1524 TVSGSDVTLTA
+1524 TVKSGQTGDAGVTL
-1535 DYLKTLRSGKHT
+1535 YVGMGL
-1547 VKIENATKVAT
+1547 VAV
-1558 GSFTLSGSGAVQ
+1558 LAGAVIV
-1570 SSRTGD
+1570 T
-1576 PGVAIY
+1576 
-1582 FAMSAVSFLGSA
+1582 
-1594 AWLRKR
+1594 RKR
-1600 KET
+1600 KEN

>member
-1 MKKRIVSFLM
+1 MKKRIVSLLL
-11 ALVLAVSLLPVSAL
+11 ALVMTVSLLPVSAF
-25 AVDVDTPQD
+25 AAEVDVPAAQD
-34 DAPVAETQGVPA
+34 VPT

-53 NTTPD
+53 KTSARTF
-58 PQTEPTNTSDTVTF
+58 TFTSDCPEAKATLDVCVDGHWGSLYHVENNKTWELETTSSSGNYSLVNIQTADQFSYDAENYNFLGWKLSAGGKEYTF
-72 KVESPKGADAY
+72 TEANGKDIITAFQGIFSYDDLPDETTYDEC
-83 IDFTLQN
+83 IDFLYIN
-90 STSRQNIDSATGIS
+90 DGFLLFLWTSAD
-104 SYTTSVSKDTPISVT
+104 V
-119 AQIKGYDNV
+119 
-128 HYRFVGWQ
+128 
-136 INGRSGVSETVD
+136 
-148 GYVINPGNNSSYA
+148 
-161 KMYYRSEIEEH
+161 
-172 KLLDEYVFTALFEEN
+172 
-187 ESGQPAAG
+187 
-195 QVKLV
+195 
-200 IDLTEYTGAIS
+200 
-211 GSLTPLKTNPWKI
+211 
-224 EAGKRNEIMIGRT
+224 
-237 FGLIEEYNQDC
+237 
-248 LYGTSPKGTLT
+248 
-259 LDDAPKS
+259 
-266 FYWTVTGLPD
+266 
-276 KCILTDFDTG
+276 
-286 TVTAQYQRNATKFA
+286 
-300 KVFTLT
+300 TLT
-306 AGTLTFNQ
+306 ACFE
-314 VYASNFT
+314 
-321 SKYNKDAWSGKT
+321 
-333 IVLTPDFNA
+333 
-342 LDQSKAFTPVV
+342 SKASVVTYTPVV
-353 TPDRADKGTV
+353 TSADTSKGV
-363 TTAFLRNNGSASSS
+363 IAENGLNLVQSTGAGSV

-435 TNADSVTVNVTIS
+435 TPADSVTVNVTIS
-448 NDGIPLMGADGT
+448 NDGIPLMGKDGT
-460 VLANLDVTI
+460 ILANLDVTV
-469 PYFDLADYGLSKYYR
+469 PYFDLDDYGLGKYYR

-497 KLIERPTALHAYIY
+497 TVIERPTALHAYIY
-511 IIERYYMGLPADQCG
+511 IIERYYMGLPASQCG
-526 RGTSG
+526 KGTSG
-531 ILDYKKKT
+531 ILDYKKAT
-539 DVPYMD
+539 DVLYMD
-545 GGIAYNSGRTVAL
+545 GGLAYNSNRTPAL

-609 DVAMFTNWDF
+609 DVGLFTNWDF
-619 YKDGGFNQFSQDVY
+619 YKDGGFNQFSQDAY
-633 SIAQGDTVT
+633 TIAQGDTVT

-656 ESPAL
+656 ESPEL

-692 DKAGTYYIMATDTG
+692 DKAGTYYMMATDTG

-720 VTVTPRDD
+720 VTVAPRDD

-755 KAVLANDIDISSLDW
+755 KAVLANDIDISGLDW
-770 QGLGENV
+770 QGLGENIDNKDV
-777 NHYDIPIFGYKGD
+777 DIQGYKGD

-799 RGHTLTVRFTGSP
+799 QGHALTVSFTGSP

-825 IKGKSEAGAA
+825 IKGKSEAGTA

-850 NYASVSGIVKCSQN
+850 NYASISGGARIN
-864 TGEGTVGAFAATACV
+864 GGTVAGAFAAAACK
-879 GPKLLYRTTGIVNC
+879 GPKLLYCTTGVVNC
-893 VNRGDVQTTGHNAGG
+893 VNHGDVQTTGTYASG
-908 ILGQVAGSFQGN
+908 ILGVVVNSFQGN
-920 FTTGTLGSSDYKVY
+920 FTAGTLGSSDYKVY
-934 ASIEVTG
+934 ASIEVMG
-941 CRNYGAV
+941 CKNYGAV
-948 SAVNSNAAAGG
+948 SATNSNAAAGG

-964 WMADVAGVALA
+964 WMADVGGVALA

-982 VSAPTGGAAAGI
+982 VSAPAGGAAAGI
-994 LAQQNS
+994 LARQNS
-1000 EQQTISRCLNT
+1000 EQQTISHCLNT
-1011 GTITGTSY
+1011 GTITGTGY
-1019 AAGITGTSSGEPT
+1019 AAGITGRSGGEPT
-1032 LIESCANTGKIAGQY
+1032 LIESCANTGKITGRY

-1065 GDVTGSEFAGG
+1065 GDVTGSEFVGG

-1108 SSDNATI
+1108 SGDNATI

-1160 ATAFKTA
+1160 TTAFKTA

-1194 PVLVWQVSEP
+1194 PVLVWQVSEA
-1204 CTKHTPGEIVKVSIQ
+1204 CTDHTPGAAVRENEVP
-1219 NANCTTGGRHYDV
+1219 ATCTKDGSHDEV
-1232 VYCTVCLKELSRTIV
+1232 IYCTVCKAEISRKTITDKATGHKAQAAVKENVKDATCTVAGSHDEVVYCSVCQTEISRTTV
-1247 TDEPLGHDWDS
+1247 TDKALGHDWDS
-1258 ATGKCKRCGITCDH
+1258 TTGKCKRCETACDH

-1279 DTCGYACQ
+1279 DTCGYTCQ

-1305 DGSHDEVVYCTIC
+1305 DGSHDDVVYCTIC
-1318 KAEVSRTNVVDKA
+1318 KS
-1331 TGHKEQPAVKEN
+1331 
-1343 VKAPTCTVDG
+1343 
-1353 SHDEVVYCSVCKE
+1353 

-1432 LINGIGTVTKNSKDK
+1432 LINGIGTVTKNSKDR
-1447 INAARKAYD
+1447 IDAARKAYD

-1478 TAYANLPRSSG
+1478 AAYAKLTKPGTKPGKPSTSTDTKKDDGKTVKSG
-1489 SGSSYTGGHTFTT
+1489 QTGDAGIVLYAAMGLLSLTGGA
-1502 DLEPGSITGVFVDG
+1502 LVLG
-1516 KKLDSRYY
+1516 KKKKQD
-1524 TVSGSDVTLTA
+1524 
-1535 DYLKTLRSGKHT
+1535 
-1547 VKIENATKVAT
+1547 
-1558 GSFTLSGSGAVQ
+1558 
-1570 SSRTGD
+1570 
-1576 PGVAIY
+1576 
-1582 FAMSAVSFLGSA
+1582 
-1594 AWLRKR
+1594 
-1600 KET
+1600 